1 MIRRLLQLSVVLLCL
16 PVSGRGDESP
26 SQSLE
31 ALAGV
36 IFSAPRVHF
45 TDGREVVLVR
55 DLVEGKYA
63 FRGPVGTPAEGL
75 VANVALSRSE
85 DSTDA
90 TVEFSST
97 APLKDVQ
104 LIQPVSLDQDWRS
117 YVIAPGAVYDGNRFL
132 VSPQPYAP
140 YLLTEGVTPAG
151 PIAIADVPRLSADRG
166 YRVELAANALTM
178 PVVGI
183 FDAPRQTGYL
193 LGVEI
198 YGPWGVTG
206 VNVSTLPGQRAE
218 IEVCLPVRRTK
229 RYRFCD
235 WIDAKE
241 HGVDLGPGRTLRTRI
256 RTRPVRTPE
265 TVAFVTHVAEFGF
278 QSRGT
283 EPRRPNLSFAAAAR
297 LIESKLNTHNWDES
311 HGYYRSGIGE
321 RWPLQTG
328 WVGGGVTFYAL
339 ARSEDPLSRTRAK
352 RMLDVICREALSPSG
367 YFQGMHDGAEWRSFG
382 VKRPGCRAF
391 SLIRR
396 PLECTRDVLKT
407 LEVLRER
414 GEPIDPLWEKA
425 ARANLDAMVA
435 TVARF
440 GHLGYTVDFANG
452 DVLWGDTACG
462 SFGLEPLV
470 RGAKWFSEPRYLEMA
485 QRLADYYVTHFVQ
498 RGFTCGGVGDALMAV
513 DSESNYAL
521 LAGLMKLH
529 AATGEARY
537 LLWARQTADLFCT
550 WVLAYDARLPADS
563 LLGRLGVQ
571 ARGAVFANIQNQ
583 HGAPGIC
590 TASGVALLELYEA
603 TGEER
608 YLRTL
613 EDIVTCAP
621 QMIVRPSQEWIWKE
635 MPSGCISERLMTM
648 DGMEP
653 SGETQAM
660 STWAE
665 ITMLHMARE
674 LPAKYR
680 DERRGREAHFSFD
693 R

>member
-1 MIRRLLQLSVVLLCL
+1 MSRGEEVAAQSMEAIAGALLSYPRIRFSDGSEIVMRRD
-16 PVSGRGDESP
+16 PVGGGTKFSGP
-26 SQSLE
+26 
-31 ALAGV
+31 
-36 IFSAPRVHF
+36 P
-45 TDGREVVLVR
+45 
-55 DLVEGKYA
+55 
-63 FRGPVGTPAEGL
+63 GTPAAGMAAT
-75 VANVALSRSE
+75 VSFSRDGE
-85 DSTDA
+85 ATDA
-90 TVEFSST
+90 TVEFSSAT
-97 APLKDVQ
+97 HLKNVQ
-104 LIQPVSLDQDWRS
+104 LVQRVSLDQDWRS
-117 YVIAPGAVYDGNRFL
+117 YVIAPGAMYNGNRFV

-140 YLLTEGVTPAG
+140 YFLTEGVTPAG

-183 FDAPRQTGYL
+183 FDAPRQNGYL

-198 YGPWGVTG
+198 YGSWGVTG
-206 VNVSTLPGQRAE
+206 VNVSTLPAQRAE
-218 IEVCLPVRRTK
+218 IEVCLPVRRAE

-235 WIDAKE
+235 WIDANE
-241 HGVDLGPGRTLRTRI
+241 RGVDLEPGRILRTRI
-256 RTRPVRTPE
+256 QIRSVKTSE
-265 TVAFVTHVAEFGF
+265 TAVFVTRVAEFGV

-297 LIESKLNTHNWDES
+297 LIEDKLNTHNWDDA

-328 WVGGGVTFYAL
+328 WVGGGVTFYSL
-339 ARSEDPLSRTRAK
+339 ARSADPLSRSRAK
-352 RMLDVICREALSPSG
+352 RMLDVICRGALSPSG
-367 YFQGMHDGAEWRSFG
+367 YFQGMHDGAGWQSFG

-396 PLECTRDVLKT
+396 PLECTRDVIKT
-407 LEVLRER
+407 LDVLRER
-414 GEPIDPLWEKA
+414 GEPIDPIWEKA
-425 ARANLDAMVA
+425 ARANLEAMVA

-462 SFGLEPLV
+462 SFGIEPLV
-470 RGAKWFSEPRYLEMA
+470 RGAKWFSEPRYLETA
-485 QRLADYYVTHFVQ
+485 RRLADYYVTHFVQ

-537 LLWARQTADLFCT
+537 LLWARQAADLFCT

-563 LLGRLGVQ
+563 PLGRLGVQ

-590 TASGVALLELYEA
+590 TASGVALLELYDA

-613 EDIVTCAP
+613 EDIVTCVP
-621 QMIVRPSQEWIWKE
+621 QMIVRPGQDWIWKK
-635 MPSGCISERLMTM
+635 MPPGCVSERLMTM
-648 DGMEP
+648 DGMET
-653 SGETQAM
+653 SGETEAI

-665 ITMLHMARE
+665 IAMLHMARE

-680 DERRGREAHFSFD
+680 DESRGRAAHFSFEQ
-693 R
+693 